1 MSNTDYT
8 EAIEEIGCIVCLY
21 LGNGFVPVDEV
32 HHVESI
38 RDGLSEWAK
47 VGLCFHHHQGPE
59 GIHTLSR
66 RGFEMR
72 FKLSQIDLLALQ
84 AKYLWKAQC

>member
-1 MSNTDYT
+1 MNNADYT
-8 EAIEEIGCIVCLY
+8 EAIQAIGCVVCRH
-21 LGNGFVPVDEV
+21 LGNGFVPVQEV

-47 VGLCFHHHQGPE
+47 VGLCFEHHQGNQ

-66 RGFEMR
+66 RGFEAMH
-72 FKLSQIDLLALQ
+72 KISQIDLLALQ
-84 AKYLWKAQC
+84 AKYLWKEL